1 MTEECEVSP
10 DGVEDGARHQP
21 PQGGLEEAV
30 RGEAVLVS
38 RLTLDK
44 LANLTVKSAN
54 NYHQFF
60 LSGWIF

>member
-10 DGVEDGARHQP
+10 DGLQDGARHQP

-38 RLTLDK
+38 RLTLDELPH
-44 LANLTVKSAN
+44 LALQLVD
-54 NYHQFF
+54 
-60 LSGWIF
+60 

>member
-10 DGVEDGARHQP
+10 DGLEDRPRHQP

-38 RLTLDK
+38 RLTLDE
-44 LANLTVKSAN
+44 LPHLTLQLVD
-54 NYHQFF
+54 
-60 LSGWIF
+60 